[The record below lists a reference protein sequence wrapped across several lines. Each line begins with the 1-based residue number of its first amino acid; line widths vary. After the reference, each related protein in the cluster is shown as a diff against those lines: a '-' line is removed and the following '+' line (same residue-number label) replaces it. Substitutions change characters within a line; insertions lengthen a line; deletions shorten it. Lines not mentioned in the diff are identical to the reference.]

1 MCDSNYELK
10 YFRLSPRIPHLEGG
24 RLQNIFLLSIKERG
38 ISDENIDSVII
49 NLEHVSAPFRVQISV
64 AKLVVLP
71 CWWSTGLHR
80 ALSHIFQCTSPSCQG
95 CRPRPPTKKENYK
108 RLRRRRWRRRRL
120 PKSSSSSSSSSQ
132 YSHSGGQKLPL
143 AISNTG

>member
-24 RLQNIFLLSIKERG
+24 RLHNIFLLSIKERG

-108 RLRRRRWRRRRL
+108 RC
-120 PKSSSSSSSSSQ
+120 PKSSSSSSQ
-132 YSHSGGQKLPL
+132 YSHSGGRKLPL
-143 AISNTG
+143 AISNTGSVISARLGI